1 MRVKKLL
8 ALALAGALS
17 ASMLAGCNR
26 TLIEHQFHIDSVTNT
41 ETAVQTLDSN
51 FALNLKR
58 LNDLLKQH
66 GASLSHSPYAD
77 FQYIFQVSFT
87 EINSLEDLHVDSSAS
102 SNFIDFLTGN
112 SEYFIVEST
121 FDMDSANDINN
132 YLQAVSLNIRKL
144 YEAFEDT
151 DLSTYE
157 LKGKQLMISSP
168 AFLRNSDGSC
178 TAVSLCRWMDGENL
192 I

>member
-1 MRVKKLL
+1 MV
-8 ALALAGALS
+8 
-17 ASMLAGCNR
+17 
-26 TLIEHQFHIDSVTNT
+26 
-41 ETAVQTLDSN
+41 DSN

-58 LNDLLKQH
+58 LNDLLKQY
-66 GASLSHSPYAD
+66 GASLYHSPYAD
-77 FQYIFQVSFT
+77 FQYFFQVSFT
-87 EINSLEDLHVDSSAS
+87 EISSLEELDFDSSAFRD
-102 SNFIDFLTGN
+102 FIDFLTGT

-157 LKGKQLMISSP
+157 LEGKQLMIYSP

-178 TAVSLCRWMDGENL
+178 TAVSICGWMDGKDL

>member
-1 MRVKKLL
+1 MRAKKLL

-41 ETAVQTLDSN
+41 GTAVQTLDSN

-58 LNDLLKQH
+58 LNELLKQH
-66 GASLSHSPYAD
+66 GASLYHSPYAD
-77 FQYIFQVSFT
+77 FQYIFQVWFT
-87 EINSLEDLHVDSSAS
+87 EIDSLKELINVDNSALPD
-102 SNFIDFLTGN
+102 FIDFLTGN

-157 LKGKQLMISSP
+157 LEGKQLMISSP

-178 TAVSLCRWMDGENL
+178 TAVSLCAWMDGEE

>member
-41 ETAVQTLDSN
+41 GTAVQMVDSN

-66 GASLSHSPYAD
+66 GASLYHSPNAD
-77 FQYIFQVSFT
+77 FQYIFQVSFA
-87 EINSLEDLHVDSSAS
+87 EISSLEEIGVDNSALS
-102 SNFIDFLTGN
+102 DFIDFLTGS

-157 LKGKQLMISSP
+157 LEGKQLMISSP